1 MRELILLALRAV
13 RSHRLRSALSMLG
26 IAIGVAAVILLT
38 SLGEGAR
45 RYIVDQFSQFGTNV
59 LAINPGKAETA
70 GLPGMFGGT
79 TQKLTLDDAEALMRV
94 PGVVDVVPIA
104 FAMARVEGAGRGR
117 SVFVYGCTPSLSEV
131 WRWKLRAGNYWPG
144 GDPRRGANMA
154 VLGPTLKRELFG
166 EAEALGEFVKIA
178 GTRFRVTGIMEPK
191 GQMLGFDL
199 DDAAFIPVARAMK
212 IFNLDELGEIDLIFT
227 NSQVLDQVESGVKT
241 LLTERHDG
249 KEDFAVTSQAAMLET
264 FGNIMDVI
272 TIALAAIAGISLVVG
287 SIGILTM
294 VWIAVGERTNEI
306 GLLRSIG
313 ATRRQVQAVFLSEA
327 IVLGLLGGLLGLAIG
342 LGVCALLRAAVP
354 GLPVHTPFEY
364 VIAALAV
371 SVATGVLSGV
381 LPARRAASLDPVESL
396 RAE

>member
-1 MRELILLALRAV
+1 MRELIILALRAV

-45 RYIVDQFSQFGTNV
+45 RYIVNQFSQFGTNV
-59 LAINPGKAETA
+59 LAINPGKAETV
-70 GLPGMFGGT
+70 GIPGMLGGT
-79 TQKLTLDDAEALMRV
+79 TQKLTLDDAEALKRV
-94 PGVVDVVPIA
+94 PGVVQVVPVA
-104 FAMARVEGAGRGR
+104 FAMARVEGGGRGR
-117 SVFVYGCTPSLSEV
+117 SVFVYGCTPELSEV
-131 WRWKLRAGNYWPG
+131 WRWKIRSGSYWPG
-144 GDPRRGANMA
+144 GDPRRGGTMA
-154 VLGPTLKRELFG
+154 VLGPKLKRELFG
-166 EAEALGEFVKIA
+166 EQEALGSFIKIA
-178 GTRFRVTGIMEPK
+178 GTRFRVTGIMESK

-212 IFNLDELGEIDLIFT
+212 IFNLDEVGEIDLIFT
-227 NSQVLDQVESGVKT
+227 NSQVLDQVEKGVRE
-241 LLTERHDG
+241 LLTERHGG
-249 KEDFAVTSQAAMLET
+249 KEDFIVTTQAAMLES

-313 ATRRQVQAVFLSEA
+313 ATRRQVQMVFLSEA
-327 IVLGLLGGLLGLAIG
+327 IVLATLGGLLGLGIG
-342 LGVCALLRAAVP
+342 VGICALLRAAIP
-354 GLPVHTPFEY
+354 GLPVHTPLEY

-371 SVATGVLSGV
+371 SFLTGLLSGV
-381 LPARRAASLDPVESL
+381 MPARRAAALDPVESL

>member
-1 MRELILLALRAV
+1 MRELVLLALRAV
-13 RSHRLRSALSMLG
+13 RAHRLRSALSMLG
-26 IAIGVAAVILLT
+26 IAIGIAAVILLT

-45 RYIVDQFSQFGTNV
+45 RYIVDQFAQFGTNV
-59 LAINPGKAETA
+59 LAINPGKNETI
-70 GLPGMFGGT
+70 GIPGMLGGT
-79 TQKLTLDDAEALMRV
+79 TQKLSLDDAEALRRI
-94 PGVVDVVPIA
+94 PGVVEVVPIA
-104 FAMARVEGAGRGR
+104 FGMARVEGGGRGR
-117 SVFVYGCTPSLSEV
+117 SVVVYGCTPELSEV
-131 WRWKLRAGNYWPG
+131 WRWKIRAGNYWPG
-144 GDPRRGANMA
+144 GDPRRGATMA

-166 EAEALGEFVKIA
+166 EREALGEFVKIA

-227 NSQVLDQVESGVKT
+227 NSQVLDQVEEGVRQ

-249 KEDFAVTSQAAMLET
+249 KEDFAITTQAAMLES

-272 TIALAAIAGISLVVG
+272 TVALAAIAGISLVVG

-313 ATRRQVQAVFLSEA
+313 ATRRQVQMVFLSEA
-327 IVLGLLGGLLGLAIG
+327 IVLGLLGGLFGLGLG
-342 LGVCALLRAAVP
+342 LGICALLRAVMP
-354 GLPVHTPFEY
+354 GLPVHTPLRY
-364 VIAALAV
+364 VAAALAV
-371 SVATGVLSGV
+371 SIATGVLSGV
-381 LPARRAASLDPVESL
+381 MPARRAASLDPVESL

>member
-1 MRELILLALRAV
+1 MRELVLLALRAV
-13 RSHRLRSALSMLG
+13 RAHRLRSALSMLG
-26 IAIGVAAVILLT
+26 IAIGIAAVILLT

-45 RYIVDQFSQFGTNV
+45 RHIIDQFSQFGTNV
-59 LAINPGKAETA
+59 LAINPGKAETV
-70 GLPGMFGGT
+70 GIPGMLGGT
-79 TQKLTLDDAEALMRV
+79 TQKLTLDDAEALRRL
-94 PGVVDVVPIA
+94 PGVVELVPIA
-104 FAMARVEGAGRGR
+104 FGMARVEGGGRGR
-117 SVFVYGCTPSLSEV
+117 SVFVYGCTPALSQV
-131 WRWKLRAGNYWPG
+131 WRWKLRTGSYWPG
-144 GDPRRGANMA
+144 GDPRRGPTLA

-166 EAEALGEFVKIA
+166 ERDALGEFVKIA

-227 NSQVLDQVESGVKT
+227 NAQVLDQVERGVKA

-249 KEDFAVTSQAAMLET
+249 KEDFAVTTQAAMLES

-287 SIGILTM
+287 AIGILTM

-313 ATRRQVQAVFLSEA
+313 ATRRQVQMVFLSEA
-327 IVLGLLGGLLGLAIG
+327 IALGLLGGLLGLATG
-342 LGVCALLRAAVP
+342 LGICALLRAAIP
-354 GLPVHTPFEY
+354 GLPVHTPLEY
-364 VIAALAV
+364 VVAALAV
-371 SVATGVLSGV
+371 SLATGVLSGV
-381 LPARRAASLDPVESL
+381 LPARRAATLDPVESL